1 MARPS
6 RPPGFDMTYRP
17 TETAFGP
24 PLVAHLPSAFYLL
37 CALAAAITVFFAY
50 QAPVGSFLYRQIVER
65 SEQGFIGARTVSLL
79 LVAGA
84 VASLIKTSMR
94 GVRIRPDGLEFREVA
109 MLGVPRLRRYK
120 WAQIDRILLDAPSAI
135 VIELWDG
142 THAYLPDV
150 NDREQLGAALEK
162 IALARA
168 IPVRGGGGLDELPDE
183 AEPRDGAERDNAE
196 NE

>member
-24 PLVAHLPSAFYLL
+24 PLSAHLPSAFYLV
-37 CALAAAITVFFAY
+37 CAIGAVITVFVAY
-50 QAPVGSFLYRQIVER
+50 QAPENSFLYRQIVER
-65 SEQGFIGARTVSLL
+65 SVRGFIGARTVSLL

-84 VASLIKTSMR
+84 VSSLIKTSMR

-109 MLGVPRLRRYK
+109 ALGIPRLRRYK
-120 WAQIDRILLDAPSAI
+120 WAQIDRILLDSPSAI

-162 IALARA
+162 VALARA
-168 IPVRGGGGLDELPDE
+168 IPVRGGGGLDDLPDE
-183 AEPRDGAERDNAE
+183 ADRDDREVG
-196 NE
+196 

>member
-24 PLVAHLPSAFYLL
+24 PLSAHLPS
-37 CALAAAITVFFAY
+37 VAY
-50 QAPVGSFLYRQIVER
+50 QAPENSFLYRQIVER
-65 SEQGFIGARTVSLL
+65 SVRGFIGARTVSLL

-84 VASLIKTSMR
+84 VSSLIKTSMR

-109 MLGVPRLRRYK
+109 ALGIPRLRRYK
-120 WAQIDRILLDAPSAI
+120 WAQIDRILLDSPSAI

-162 IALARA
+162 VALARA
-168 IPVRGGGGLDELPDE
+168 IPVRGGGGLDDLPDE
-183 AEPRDGAERDNAE
+183 ADRDDREVG
-196 NE
+196 

>member
-24 PLVAHLPSAFYLL
+24 PLIAHLPSAFYLL
-37 CALAAAITVFFAY
+37 CAIGAAITVFLAY
-50 QAPVGSFLYRQIVER
+50 QAPVGSFLYRQIVLR
-65 SEQGFIGARTVSLL
+65 SAQGFIGARTVSLL

-84 VASLIKTSMR
+84 VSSLIKTSMR
-94 GVRIRPDGLEFREVA
+94 GVRIRPDGLEFRDVVSV
-109 MLGVPRLRRYK
+109 GIPRLRRYK
-120 WAQIDRILLDAPSAI
+120 WAQIDRILLDSPSAI

-162 IALARA
+162 VAVARA
-168 IPVRGGGGLDELPDE
+168 IPVRGGSGLDELPDE
-183 AEPRDGAERDNAE
+183 TERDAGE
-196 NE
+196 TGV